1 MLNNKLAIFGGEPAS
16 KKFLPFGAPCFGDE
30 EISEVVDTIKSGWIG
45 MGGKTHLFEERFAK
59 YVGAKYA
66 VAVSSCTAALEL
78 CLALNGIGSGD
89 EVITTPMTF
98 VATANSIL
106 YHRATPVFVDINCN
120 TLNIDPSLIEA
131 AITPKT
137 KAIIPVHFGGLACE
151 MNSINE
157 IAKKHKLVVIEDAA
171 HAVGARYNGKMIGDS
186 ENFVCFSFYPNKN
199 LSTAEGGMI
208 TFFSEE
214 MAERAR
220 VLRLHGLNR
229 DAWKRFGSKQS
240 INSDMLDLGFKY
252 NMTDL
257 QASLALPQ
265 LEKQEKFLALREGM
279 AKKYDDAFL
288 NYPGIKLQVRPK
300 DTSSNRHALHLYVL
314 LLDLAMFDTTRDRI
328 SEAIRAE
335 NIGAGVHYS
344 PVHLETYYREKF
356 GYVPGL
362 FLDAE
367 RVGESTL
374 TLPLTPA
381 MSDSD
386 VSNVIGGTIKVLEY
400 FRK

>member
-1 MLNNKLAIFGGEPAS
+1 MLNDKLAIFGGEPAS
-16 KKFLPFGAPCFGDE
+16 NKFLPFGAPCFGEE
-30 EISEVVDTIKSGWIG
+30 EISEVVETIKSGWIG
-45 MGGKTHLFEERFAK
+45 MGKKTQLFEERFAE

-78 CLALNGIGSGD
+78 CLALNGIGPGD

-106 YHRATPVFVDINCN
+106 YRRATPVFVDINYD

-131 AITPKT
+131 AITSKT
-137 KAIIPVHFGGLACE
+137 KAIIPVHFGGLPCD
-151 MNSINE
+151 MDSIEE
-157 IAKKHKLVVIEDAA
+157 IAKKYKLTVIEDAA

-220 VLRLHGLNR
+220 ILRQHGLNR
-229 DAWKRFGSKQS
+229 DAWKRFGSKQ
-240 INSDMLDLGFKY
+240 IVNSDMIDLGFKY

-265 LEKQEKFLALREGM
+265 LEKQEKFLTIREEM
-279 AKKYDDAFL
+279 AKKYDAAFL
-288 NYPGIKLQVRPK
+288 NYPGIKLQFRPK
-300 DTSSNRHALHLYVL
+300 DIHLNRHAIHLYVL
-314 LLDLAMFDTTRDRI
+314 LIDPAMFNATRDEI

-335 NIGAGVHYS
+335 NIGTGVHYS
-344 PVHLETYYREKF
+344 PVHLETYYREHF
-356 GYVPGL
+356 GYASGL
-362 FLDAE
+362 FKNAE

-374 TLPLTPA
+374 TLPLTPSMDKKDIA
-381 MSDSD
+381 
-386 VSNVIGGTIKVLEY
+386 NVISGTIKVLN
-400 FRK
+400 FFKK